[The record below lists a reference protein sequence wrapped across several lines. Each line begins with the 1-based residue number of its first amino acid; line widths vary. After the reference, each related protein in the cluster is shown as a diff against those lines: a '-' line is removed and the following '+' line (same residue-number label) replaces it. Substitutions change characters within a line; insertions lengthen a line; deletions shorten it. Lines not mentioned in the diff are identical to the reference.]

1 MNFEYT
7 QEQNAI
13 KKAALDFTVKELAPA
28 AHGDDREPHYPR
40 ELVGKL
46 AQLGFLSL
54 SVEKSYGG
62 SGSGLM
68 DMLCLVDGLA
78 TGYASVASIAATHLA
93 CGKILSRHGSDAVK
107 EKYLKDVAKG
117 SKLVGY
123 AFAEP
128 GAAPASGDKKAV
140 AAPEGEKYV
149 LNGEKTFV
157 LNGGAAD
164 LYLVTAQF
172 DAEAGPKG
180 VGMFVVDASD
190 VEVLGDIDKLG
201 LRCFPTARIGLAN
214 VKADIVGSEESGPK
228 IIAEAQAIFDIL
240 NAAVACG
247 VGRTTLSETATY
259 SNTRIQFGAPIGKI
273 QAVQWM
279 LADIGTDLHYIE
291 LGMNKAA
298 AVYDEGGDFIT
309 EAAYVKNYAMNASQ
323 DIGMKSVQI
332 HGGMGYTRDAN
343 IERYFRDI
351 RGAFHLESISD
362 YPQKTIAKNL
372 LK

>member
-13 KKAALDFTVKELAPA
+13 KKAALDFAARELAPV
-28 AHGDDREPHYPR
+28 AHEDDRNPR
-40 ELVGKL
+40 FPGELIEKL
-46 AQLGFLSL
+46 GQLGFLSL
-54 SVEKSYGG
+54 SVEKGYGG
-62 SGSGLM
+62 AESKLT

-78 TGYASVASIAATHLA
+78 TRYASVASIAATHLT
-93 CGKILSRHGSDAVK
+93 CGKMLSGYASDAVK
-107 EKYLKDVAKG
+107 EKYLRDVAKG
-117 SKLVGY
+117 TKLVGY

-140 AAPEGEKYV
+140 AVKGSDKYV
-149 LNGEKTFV
+149 LNGEKSFV

-190 VEVLGDIDKLG
+190 VEVLCDTDKLG
-201 LRCFPTARIGLAN
+201 LRCFPTAKIGMKNA
-214 VKADIVGSEESGPK
+214 KADILGSEGNGPK
-228 IIAEAQAIFDIL
+228 IIAEAQAVLDIL
-240 NAAVACG
+240 NAAIAAG
-247 VGRTTLSETATY
+247 IGRTTLYETAGY

-298 AVYDEGGDFIT
+298 TVYDEGGDFIT

-332 HGGMGYTRDAN
+332 HGGMGYTRDAD

-362 YPQKTIAKNL
+362 YPQKTIAKKL